1 MGLLVKLQNGDTLL
15 KSLKFGHDRPGG
27 GDSNQPYIKT
37 PIDKPDTPAL
47 NNDFLLRGGISAPF
61 NAAEDVI
68 RLSKF
73 FFDYK
78 SPLGILFTAKQNLL
92 SRVAVKAEV
101 AEKITPNIPGPAY
114 NGGTINEGIYTPL
127 STLAEAGIV
136 AFGGHLNKQGIDPTG
151 LIPSLSIKKYGP
163 TSFVLNEFRYNEFK
177 RSSPPVRTFVKDF
190 TDYTSRFSNLNTPI
204 ELSFSN
210 RLLRFWYTKEL
221 PEINFDPNLYSYS
234 GGPGSILGIG
244 KTNIRF
250 ATLGD
255 GETPLRTGVNNT
267 LFQNPDT
274 RSEFLRG
281 RMPSLYNSWFINYVD
296 GVPKYEETLNVTKFI
311 GASQRYGLSK
321 DDIWVGNVDEDP
333 GYLYTIGLDKYLTST
348 NGYRPRSAEQRKED
362 TKWTLPVGA
371 SLKYNSFNKNIT
383 DNQVSRDNSILQQK
397 INDLKAQQDKIN
409 KKANE
414 PEQYYNITQNYTQT
428 ISPDERFS
436 TIRSNQIT
444 TKKSEEEINRIQSS
458 YSQQWLALNQQI
470 KELEA
475 QIRQPN
481 ADDYLNN
488 PIKVVSLNNTDGLY
502 KGNNSYE
509 SFLDNNSVYEPGTL
523 TKRNDITF
531 YNTFTQQK
539 INSFPLNRETPTYDK
554 VDPITQTNVE
564 RIYYS
569 STTDGVLKSK
579 SLLSDYHDLIDF
591 SFRIVDP
598 TNPAGIAVLLDF
610 RAYID
615 TFSDSYNN
623 DWSEQSYMGRA
634 EKQYRYNS
642 FNRDISLGFTIVA
655 DNLEHLDEMYR
666 QLNTLASTI
675 APKYTSQGYMT
686 GMLHRL
692 RVGNYIWDQ
701 WGILEGLTYEVVD
714 NTPWEI
720 SMGNQL
726 PMYIKVTGV
735 KFKPIYDFRPE
746 FITPSSWVKSNSG
759 AYNLPP
765 FIENTPQ
772 KFLYQNH
779 TPSSGQTTNPQN
791 NTQTVAQT
799 NTNTQT
805 NVSPSPTG
813 IQTSVQVERRNTPG
827 RYREE
832 LEDPYEI
839 TITGTRRN

>member
-27 GDSNQPYIKT
+27 GDSNQPYIKKS
-37 PIDKPDTPAL
+37 IDKPDTPAL

-114 NGGTINEGIYTPL
+114 GGGTINEGIYTPL

-151 LIPSLSIKKYGP
+151 LIPLLSIKKYGP

-177 RSSPPVRTFVKDF
+177 KSSPPVLNYVGNFSSF
-190 TDYTSRFSNLNTPI
+190 TSNFSNLNTPI

-244 KTNIRF
+244 KTEIRF

-296 GVPKYEETLNVTKFI
+296 GVPKYEETLNVAKFI

-371 SLKYNSFNKNIT
+371 SLKYNSFSKNVT

-397 INDLKAQQDKIN
+397 INDLKAQQDEID
-409 KKANE
+409 KKKND
-414 PEQYYNITQNYTQT
+414 PNQYYNTPTYNQT
-428 ISPDERFS
+428 LSPDERFS
-436 TIRSNQIT
+436 TIRSTQNR
-444 TKKSEEEINRIQSS
+444 KSQEEINSIQSS
-458 YSQQWLALNQQI
+458 YFQQWLSLQQQI
-470 KELEA
+470 YALEQ

-481 ADDYLNN
+481 ADDYSNS
-488 PIKVVSLNNTDGLY
+488 PIKIIDSTTGLY

-509 SFLDNNSVYEPGTL
+509 SSLDNNSVYEPGTL
-523 TKRNDITF
+523 TERKDITT
-531 YNTFTQQK
+531 YNTFTQRE
-539 INSFPLNRETPTYDK
+539 INNSLNRDTPTYN
-554 VDPITQTNVE
+554 PIDSITNNNID
-564 RIYYS
+564 RIYYD
-569 STTDGVLKSK
+569 STTDGILKSK
-579 SLLSDYHDLIDF
+579 SILSDYHDLIDF

-598 TNPAGIAVLLDF
+598 KNPSGIAVLLDF

-615 TFSDSYNN
+615 TFSDSYSN

-655 DNLEHLDEMYR
+655 DNLEHLDQMYR

-675 APKYTSQGYMT
+675 APTYTSQGYMA

-701 WGILEGLTYEVVD
+701 WGILEGLTYDVVD

-726 PMYIKVTGV
+726 PMYIKVTGI
-735 KFKPIYDFRPE
+735 KFKPIHNFRPE
-746 FITPSSWVKSNSG
+746 FITPSSWEKNSNG

-765 FIENTPQ
+765 FIQNTPQ
-772 KFLYQNH
+772 KFLYQ
-779 TPSSGQTTNPQN
+779 TEGSP
-791 NTQTVAQT
+791 NT
-799 NTNTQT
+799 
-805 NVSPSPTG
+805 
-813 IQTSVQVERRNTPG
+813 
-827 RYREE
+827 
-832 LEDPYEI
+832 
-839 TITGTRRN
+839 